1 MNPAALAQKKRAEE
15 LIKLS
20 EENERLKKR
29 VEVLEES
36 KGQAQDV
43 TFQVEQKM
51 SEAPCPSKKVEE
63 MKKMLETEELKNKR
77 LLEVFKKTSQEL
89 REVCYQLMGY
99 KIDMP
104 CANKYKITS
113 LYAESPED
121 FFMFEVILGRFNFY
135 SDKLY
140 QYFSIKKYFPFFVL
154 EYTFSILYVINIYV
168 WLYEHVFAC

>member
-15 LIKLS
+15 LIKLR

-51 SEAPCPSKKVEE
+51 SEAPCPSKEVEE

-121 FFMFEVILGRFNFY
+121 FFMFEVLFLAD
-135 SDKLY
+135 S
-140 QYFSIKKYFPFFVL
+140 
-154 EYTFSILYVINIYV
+154 TSILIKC
-168 WLYEHVFAC
+168 LYKKNFHKEIFFF

>member
-1 MNPAALAQKKRAEE
+1 MNPASIAQKKRAEE
-15 LIKLS
+15 LTALK
-20 EENERLKKR
+20 EENERLRKR

-43 TFQVEQKM
+43 TLLVDQKM
-51 SEAPCPSKKVEE
+51 SESSNPSKQVED

-89 REVCYQLMGY
+89 REVCYHLMGY

-121 FFMFEVILGRFNFY
+121 FFMFEVDLKKCDLLLFVVLFHHLYGPVCHRVIKFN
-135 SDKLY
+135 LL
-140 QYFSIKKYFPFFVL
+140 I
-154 EYTFSILYVINIYV
+154 
-168 WLYEHVFAC
+168 